1 MNNLMKMTQSGFDRT
16 AKMFQEIAG
25 EQVHVEFFASAFWVL
40 GSELATLRLLKKY
53 RECENASQ
61 GYSENRESF
70 YFMLNMEGW
79 SGEF

>member
-1 MNNLMKMTQSGFDRT
+1 MNNLMKMTQSGFDST
-16 AKMFQEIAG
+16 VKMFREVSG

-53 RECENASQ
+53 RNNRDASQ

-70 YFMLNMEGW
+70 YFMLDMEGW
-79 SGEF
+79 VGEF